1 MTPPTPSTTHRKE
14 HEVMSLQSARRSTRR
29 ARASLLAG
37 ALAVSVVAALA
48 GCGSDSTDSASAAD
62 ASPASTTVRI
72 GVLNGSDT
80 GLALARTTGAFDT
93 QLKTVNATASYAGP
107 FPAFAPA
114 AEAIKAGSVDITI
127 GGLLSWVGGVAANPD
142 LVVFAAQPD
151 QLVTSGIVATKDS
164 GVKTVADLKGKK
176 VAVNKAGTGE
186 YLLL

>member
-37 ALAVSVVAALA
+37 VLAVSVVAALA
-48 GCGSDSTDSASAAD
+48 GCGSDGDTAAAAD
-62 ASPASTTVRI
+62 ASPAATTVRI

-80 GLALARTTGAFDT
+80 GLVLAQTTGDFDRE
-93 QLKTVNATASYAGP
+93 LATVNATPKFSGP
-107 FPAFAPA
+107 FPAFVPA

-142 LVVFAAQPD
+142 LVVFAKQPN
-151 QLVTSGIVATKDS
+151 QGTNEGIVATKDS
-164 GVKTVADLKGKK
+164 GITDIQGLK
-176 VAVNKAGTGE
+176 
-186 YLLL
+186 